1 MKLKHRVKSDSSAV
15 QVQTNHNKQIGQ
27 VQFDL
32 KFVPGL
38 GFDPPQMSQ
47 QTLVKPSQELN
58 SKPSQLSFWI
68 YLCWFLQPRQHKL
81 REEMDTCPEKQE
93 DELLRSKAINHDAVL
108 R

>member
-47 QTLVKPSQELN
+47 QTLVKP
-58 SKPSQLSFWI
+58 
-68 YLCWFLQPRQHKL
+68 HK
-81 REEMDTCPEKQE
+81 
-93 DELLRSKAINHDAVL
+93 S
-108 R
+108 